1 MAYNFV
7 VGAAF
12 LRRIMNR
19 LNYFCKLPVDLI
31 LNLALEEKK
40 MNFSIFFLTGKM
52 NLYFYFSKYDE
63 FLTANNM
70 ASTSTMW
77 QSELHGGLHAWPLDG
92 KAQAKLSTLT
102 KLFLN
107 SGRCRSRPGL
117 HKQKSGKRKQGN
129 LIGTALTYIL

>member
-1 MAYNFV
+1 
-7 VGAAF
+7 
-12 LRRIMNR
+12 MNR

-77 QSELHGGLHAWPLDG
+77 QSDLHGGLHAWHTQAPPPCRQGAG
-92 KAQAKLSTLT
+92 KTFDTNKAIFEQRQVPFQTGPSQT
-102 KLFLN
+102 KIRKKKTRKFDCYCINLYIITF
-107 SGRCRSRPGL
+107 
-117 HKQKSGKRKQGN
+117 KKKRN
-129 LIGTALTYIL
+129 I